1 MNIAKIAWKNY
12 VSLIVIALLIVVVI
26 FFFMRQ
32 DTFQIFR
39 QAVQNN
45 LAWGA
50 MVYILLEMVS
60 IVVVPVTTIVL
71 IPLAVEFFGPFL
83 AAIYSIIG
91 WAAGGALAFLIAR
104 KFGRPIVEKLFNI
117 KEVEKYRKYISED
130 IGFWTVVLLRLLLP
144 VDILSYA
151 LGLFSIISFRR
162 YMLATLIGITPFAF
176 IFSYTGQA
184 LIMGQY
190 GGAVILAIVSVVIL
204 VLLWRIAKKKYRKM

>member
-1 MNIAKIAWKNY
+1 MKNSFKKHASFALILL
-12 VSLIVIALLIVVVI
+12 SLLVII

-39 QAVQNN
+39 QAVQSN
-45 LAWGA
+45 LAWGVI
-50 MVYILLEMVS
+50 VYISLEIVS

-71 IPLAVEFFGPFL
+71 VPLAVDFFGPFL

-91 WAAGGALAFLIAR
+91 WLMGGALAFLIAR
-104 KFGRPIVEKLFNI
+104 HFGRPIVKKLFNI
-117 KEVEKYRKYISED
+117 KEIEKYRKYISED

>member
-1 MNIAKIAWKNY
+1 MKNNFKKY
-12 VSLIVIALLIVVVI
+12 TSLTLIMLSLLVII

-32 DTFQIFR
+32 DTFQLFR
-39 QAVQNN
+39 QAVQDN
-45 LAWGA
+45 LAWGVI
-50 MVYILLEMVS
+50 VYISLEMVS

-71 IPLAVEFFGPFL
+71 IPLAVDFFGPFL

-91 WAAGGALAFLIAR
+91 WLMGGALAFSLAR
-104 KFGRPIVEKLFNI
+104 NLGRPIIEKFFNV
-117 KEVEKYRKYISED
+117 KDVGKYRKYISED

-151 LGLFSIISFRR
+151 LGLFSVISFRR

-176 IFSYTGQA
+176 IFTYTGQA

-190 GGAVILAIVSVVIL
+190 GGAAILAIVSVVIL
-204 VLLWRIAKKKYRKM
+204 VFLWRIVKKRYQKM

>member
-1 MNIAKIAWKNY
+1 MKNSFKKHASFALILL
-12 VSLIVIALLIVVVI
+12 SLLVII

-39 QAVQNN
+39 QAVQSN
-45 LAWGA
+45 LAWGVI
-50 MVYILLEMVS
+50 VYISLEIVS

-71 IPLAVEFFGPFL
+71 VPLAVDFFGPFL

-91 WAAGGALAFLIAR
+91 WLMGGALAFLIAR
-104 KFGRPIVEKLFNI
+104 HFGRPIVKKLFNI
-117 KEVEKYRKYISED
+117 KEIEKYRKYISED

-151 LGLFSIISFRR
+151 LGLFSVISFRR

-176 IFSYTGQA
+176 IFAYTGQA

-190 GGAVILAIVSVVIL
+190 GEVVIFTIVSAVILVF
-204 VLLWRIAKKKYRKM
+204 LWRIAKKKYQKM